1 MYDIQTILD
10 YVNEED
16 VKFIRLAFV
25 DVFGN
30 QKNISVMPHELERVF
45 KYGVNIDGAAIKGFG
60 GEIKSD
66 LFIHPDSDTI
76 SKLPWRPSQG
86 RVIRMFC
93 NITNPDGTPFEC
105 DTRKLLIN
113 AIEEAKKR
121 GLEFYFGS
129 EIEFYLFK
137 TDEQGE
143 PTNITYDKAGYM
155 DIAPDDKGENVRR
168 EICLTLEEMGII
180 PSGSHHEE
188 GPGQNEVDFRY
199 SNALSAADDAI
210 TFKSVVRTIAARNGL
225 YASFNPKPIDDEP
238 GNGYH
243 INISVKSDNKE
254 DVLDYAIE
262 GILTHS
268 KEMSAFLNISD
279 DSYKRLGK
287 MMAPKYVS
295 WSSENRSE
303 LIRIPASNDNTR
315 RIELR
320 QADPMVNPYLAFTL
334 LIYAAID
341 GIDNKK
347 KLRDAVNYN
356 LYTAPKEIIDKLEKL
371 PESLSEAKE
380 IARKSDFINKYINK
394 MLLSSYLK

>member
-243 INISVKSDNKE
+243 INISVKCDNKE

-268 KEMSAFLNISD
+268 KEMSAFFNISD

>member
-243 INISVKSDNKE
+243 INISVKCDNKE

>member
-1 MYDIQTILD
+1 MYDIKTILD
-10 YVNEED
+10 YVEEED

-60 GEIKSD
+60 GGIKSD
-66 LFIHPDSDTI
+66 LIIHPDTNTI
-76 SKLPWRPSQG
+76 SRLPWRPSQG

-93 NITNPDGTPFEC
+93 NVKNPDDSYFEC
-105 DTRKLLIN
+105 DTRKLLID
-113 AIEEAKKR
+113 AVAEAKKQ

-137 TDEQGE
+137 TDEFGE
-143 PTNITYDKAGYM
+143 PTNNPYDKAGYM
-155 DIAPDDKGENVRR
+155 DIAPEDKGENVRR

-188 GPGQNEVDFRY
+188 GPGQNEIDFRY
-199 SNALSAADDAI
+199 SDALKAADDAT

-225 YASFNPKPIDDEP
+225 YASFNPKPLADEP

-243 INISVKSDNKE
+243 INMSVKSKNNE
-254 DVLDYAIE
+254 YLLNYAIE
-262 GILTHS
+262 GILSHS
-268 KEMSAFLNISD
+268 REMTAFLNISN

-303 LIRIPASNDNTR
+303 LIRIPAAKDEYR

-320 QADPMVNPYLAFTL
+320 QADPMVNPYLAFAL
-334 LIYAAID
+334 LIYAALD
-341 GIDNKK
+341 GINSKK
-347 KLRDAVNYN
+347 QLRDAVNYN
-356 LYTAPKEIIDKLEKL
+356 LYTAPKDVIDKLELL
-371 PESLSEAKE
+371 PTTLDEAKKV
-380 IARKSDFINKYINK
+380 ASKSEFIKKYINEK
-394 MLLSSYLK
+394 LLDSYLK

>member
-199 SNALSAADDAI
+199 SNALSAADDAT

-268 KEMSAFLNISD
+268 KEMSAFFNISD

>member
-93 NITNPDGTPFEC
+93 NITNPDGTQFEC

-199 SNALSAADDAI
+199 SNALSAADDAT

-371 PESLSEAKE
+371 PESLSEAKK

>member
-199 SNALSAADDAI
+199 SNALSAADDAT

>member
-93 NITNPDGTPFEC
+93 NITNPDGTQFEC

-199 SNALSAADDAI
+199 SNALSAADDAT

-225 YASFNPKPIDDEP
+225 YASFNPKPISDKP

-243 INISVKSDNKE
+243 INFSVAGGD
-254 DVLDYAIE
+254 LDSAIE
-262 GILTHS
+262 GVLTHI
-268 KEMSAFLNISD
+268 KEITAFLNVSD
-279 DSYKRLGK
+279 ESYERLGK
-287 MMAPKYVS
+287 LMAPKYIS
-295 WSSENRSE
+295 WSRENRSE
-303 LIRIPASNDNTR
+303 LIRVPAAKDNFIR
-315 RIELR
+315 AELR
-320 QADPMVNPYLAFTL
+320 SPDPQINPYVAFTL
-334 LIYAAID
+334 LIYAGME
-341 GIDNKK
+341 GILNNY
-347 KLRDAVNYN
+347 KLRKPVDSDLNKASDV
-356 LYTAPKEIIDKLEKL
+356 LLDKLDKL
-371 PESLSEAKE
+371 PLSLEEAKE
-380 IARKSDFINKYINK
+380 EARNSKFVNKYIPK
-394 MLLSSYLK
+394 ELLENYLK